1 MGKIPMRGGICG
13 MDEEF
18 LLGGK
23 IRARPAGSRPR
34 YISVIKSKLIVRHEL
49 CLDTYVIVNNWR

>member
-1 MGKIPMRGGICG
+1 MRGGICG